1 MFKGTGE
8 TVTEIMKDLML
19 PSHISA
25 ILFFCG
31 LCGLAIKRIRSKA
44 QYLLIAGA
52 SIYLVFSNG
61 LVAAML
67 IGPLEYRHPAILQLD
82 DFTYVDT
89 VVVLTSYAADDQDM
103 PLSSRAGSSAAYR
116 VLEASRLYSEG
127 QVARVFVSGDATAA
141 TIMAELLVVTGIPA
155 TVIEVDKEAKHTVD
169 SAIRLESYL
178 GMSEFF
184 LVTSAGHMPRAMGVF
199 RANGMN
205 PVPAPTDYQL
215 PSDTGS
221 ASMRP
226 TPFHLRVSD
235 LAVHEYMGL
244 LWYRLSGK
252 TEQLW

>member
-1 MFKGTGE
+1 M
-8 TVTEIMKDLML
+8 TEIIKDLML

-31 LCGLAIKRIRSKA
+31 LCGLAIKRMRSKA

-61 LVAAML
+61 LVAATL
-67 IGPLEYRHPAILQLD
+67 IGPLEYRYPAILRME
-82 DFTYVDT
+82 DFAYVDT
-89 VVVLTSYAADDQDM
+89 LVVLTSYAADDQDM
-103 PLSSRAGSSAAYR
+103 PLSSRAGSSAVYR

-127 QVARVFVSGDATAA
+127 HVARVFVSGDATAA
-141 TIMAELLVVTGIPA
+141 AIMAKLLVVTGIPA
-155 TVIEVDKEAKHTVD
+155 TAIEVDSGAKHTVD
-169 SAIRLESYL
+169 SASRLESYL

-205 PVPAPTDYQL
+205 PVPSPTDYQL
-215 PSDTGS
+215 PRDAGS

-235 LAVHEYMGL
+235 LAIHEYMGL
-244 LWYRLSGK
+244 LWYRMSGK
-252 TEQLW
+252 TDQLW